1 MTESTNTDYSRRIF
15 LRALGLGAAGLAVG
29 GGAAWAQS
37 QLAEKDAAQTALQT
51 LQTQMAAAQAQSQSL
66 DGMVA
71 GLQTQVS
78 TLDAQLMAAN
88 GQNVQLANAL
98 TAAQNDAKLLT
109 EQVATLQA
117 QLNSAQGKLQDYGGL
132 LGLYEQ
138 LEAVGLDAL
147 TQDGLKA
154 TASGLAGALTVTPLV
169 QTGVQTARNLL
180 AEFEKILPDFN
191 TALSWLNERV
201 INLKLGLFSLEKA
214 AQRTIVDAA
223 TGVVTVFGGFIKFVL
238 DYLPFNIGDQTRA
251 TFSAAQTVFSH
262 SVELT
267 ANTDEKVFGK
277 LSRYVGDGPQNWR
290 KKLITPLRD
299 EALAPTEQLL
309 SAVENARTAFNTT
322 LETPAQ
328 AALNHRAA
336 LREQIAA
343 YRAQKQ
349 I

>member
-1 MTESTNTDYSRRIF
+1 MTENTNTDYSRRIF

-37 QLAEKDAAQTALQT
+37 QLAENAAAQTALAT

-66 DGMVA
+66 DGLVA

-78 TLDAQLMAAN
+78 TLDAQLVAAN
-88 GQNVQLANAL
+88 GQNIQLAEAL
-98 TAAQNDAKLLT
+98 TASQNDAKLLT
-109 EQVATLQA
+109 EQVAALQA
-117 QLNSAQGKLQDYGGL
+117 QLNGAQSKLQDYGGL
-132 LGLYEQ
+132 IGLYEQ

-169 QTGVQTARNLL
+169 QTGVQTARTLL
-180 AEFEKILPDFN
+180 AEFEKLLPDFN
-191 TALSWLNERV
+191 AALIWLNERV
-201 INLKLGLFSLEKA
+201 ITLKLGLFSLEKA
-214 AQRTIVDAA
+214 AKTTLVDAA

-238 DYLPFNIGDQTRA
+238 DYLPFNIGEQTRA
-251 TFSAAQTVFSH
+251 TFSAAQTVFTH

-290 KKLITPLRD
+290 KKLVTPLRD

-309 SAVENARTAFNTT
+309 SAVENARTAFSTS
-322 LETPAQ
+322 LEAPTQ
-328 AALNHRAA
+328 AALNQRAT

-349 I
+349 L

>member
-1 MTESTNTDYSRRIF
+1 MTENTDFSRRIF

-37 QLAEKDAAQTALQT
+37 QLAEKDAAQAALES
-51 LQTQMAAAQAQSQSL
+51 LQAQVAAAQAQSTTL
-66 DGMVA
+66 DGMVS

-78 TLDAQLMAAN
+78 TLDTQLAAAT

-98 TAAQNDAKLLT
+98 TTSQNEAQLLKD
-109 EQVATLQA
+109 QVTALQA

-138 LEAVGLDAL
+138 LEAVGLDTL

-154 TASGLAGALTVTPLV
+154 AASGLAGALTVTPLV
-169 QTGVQTARNLL
+169 QSGVQVARNLL
-180 AEFEKILPDFN
+180 AEFENLLPDFN
-191 TALSWLNERV
+191 AALIWLNERV

-214 AQRTIVDAA
+214 AKTTLVDAA

-238 DYLPFNIGDQTRA
+238 DYLPFNIGEQTRA
-251 TFSAAQTVFSH
+251 TFSAAQTVFTH

-267 ANTDEKVFGK
+267 VSTDEKVFGK

-290 KKLITPLRD
+290 KKLVTPLRD

-309 SAVENARTAFNTT
+309 AAVDNARTTFSTA
-322 LETPAQ
+322 LEAPAQ
-328 AALNHRAA
+328 AALAQRAA

-343 YRAQKQ
+343 YRAQRQ
-349 I
+349 L